1 MPFLPAPTLDVAFL
15 YNKTQSNTE
24 IHIVWVHSYTHHTHS
39 CPYETR
45 AKSFWCMNFCARNIS
60 YKLIT
65 KILFCFD
72 IYFFLIYCDEN
83 LIFSSLH
90 HYTHIVSVGLTFSCV
105 WRIGR
110 HGGDYEHDDQPTAAV
125 REAHAYITSASST
138 SAAIEHKVVQPV
150 VYSRRERS

>member
-1 MPFLPAPTLDVAFL
+1 MYELLR
-15 YNKTQSNTE
+15 TQYFIQIDHKNPLLL
-24 IHIVWVHSYTHHTHS
+24 WY
-39 CPYETR
+39 
-45 AKSFWCMNFCARNIS
+45 
-60 YKLIT
+60 L
-65 KILFCFD
+65 
-72 IYFFLIYCDEN
+72 FFLIYCDEN

-138 SAAIEHKVVQPV
+138 SAAIEHKVVQPAPQSSSSSATLAANAV
-150 VYSRRERS
+150 NQRIAKPLCWMVSSLAPVSVIGRYVRRWALFLWVYEYVSM